1 MAAALQI
8 GAWFLLFQRAGEE
21 AMNNKFKTISAA
33 AIALLF
39 LAACGTSGGGLGDI
53 LGGGSNS
60 GTYNTELRGTVD
72 SVDLNSNSL
81 YLINVSNSNGSML
94 SNSGGG
100 GGVRVYFDNRTT
112 VDYQGRSYRPTD
124 LERGDQVAV
133 RVDQSN
139 NRLYANSM
147 SVLYDAR
154 NNSGSS
160 YPSGNYPNNGTY
172 GSTIHGTVRSVDT
185 YRRTISID
193 AGYGSST
200 TIQYDTNTPVYF
212 NNRNYSVA
220 DLENG
225 DEIDVRVT
233 NLGSNRYQAQDIT
246 VTRSISGTT
255 NGTYGQNN
263 GTYGQNNG
271 STIRGTVA
279 YVDTNNRT
287 IQLQGVT
294 YTGFNRNSGN
304 GGTITVQYDT
314 NTNVDVQG
322 KIYPVSGLERGDVVD
337 VQVGSNSY
345 NSNASYFAQRIYL
358 VRDVRR

>member
-1 MAAALQI
+1 
-8 GAWFLLFQRAGEE
+8 
-21 AMNNKFKTISAA
+21 MNSKFKTISAA

-39 LAACGTSGGGLGDI
+39 LAACGSSGGGLGDI
-53 LGGGSNS
+53 FGGGSNS
-60 GTYNTELRGTVD
+60 GTNNTELRGTVD
-72 SVDLNSNSL
+72 SVDLNSNSI
-81 YLINVSNSNGSML
+81 YLVNVSNSNGSML
-94 SNSGGG
+94 SNSGSGSA
-100 GGVRVYFDNRTT
+100 VRVYFDNRTS

-154 NNSGSS
+154 NSNGSSYPSGS

-193 AGYGSST
+193 AGYGSYT
-200 TIQYDTNTPVYF
+200 TITYDTNTPVYF
-212 NNRNYSVA
+212 NGRNYSVA

-225 DEIDVRVT
+225 DEIDVRAS

-246 VTRSISGTT
+246 VTRSISGGGTT
-255 NGTYGQNN
+255 NN
-263 GTYGQNNG
+263 GTYGQTSG
-271 STIRGTVA
+271 STIRGTVS
-279 YVDTNNRT
+279 YVDTNNHT

-294 YTGFNRNSGN
+294 YTGFNRNTGN

-322 KIYPVSGLERGDVVD
+322 QIYPVSGLERGDVVD
-337 VQVGSNSY
+337 VQVGSNTY
-345 NSNASYFAQRIYL
+345 NSNSNYFAQRIYL
-358 VRDVRR
+358 VRDVRQ